1 MSIFC
6 NHKWINIW
14 LDEDKRHIFY
24 LIPGVRL
31 SIKAK
36 CGKCC
41 AVRYLAKYGFYSF
54 DALYGGKK
62 RDFEKKVYEYHK
74 FYNLPFKNQ
83 YINS

>member
-14 LDEDKRHIFY
+14 LDEDKRHIS
-24 LIPGVRL
+24 GVRL

-41 AVRYLAKYGFYSF
+41 AVRYLAKYGFYTSNE
-54 DALYGGKK
+54 LYGKK

-74 FYNLPFKNQ
+74 FHNVPFKNQ

>member
-6 NHKWINIW
+6 KHKWIDIW
-14 LDEDKRHIFY
+14 LDKDEGHMF
-24 LIPGVRL
+24 GVRL

-41 AVRYLAKYGFYSF
+41 AVRCLAKYGFYSF
-54 DALYGGKK
+54 DDFYEKK

-74 FYNLPFKNQ
+74 FHNVPFKNQ
-83 YINS
+83 YINYTP